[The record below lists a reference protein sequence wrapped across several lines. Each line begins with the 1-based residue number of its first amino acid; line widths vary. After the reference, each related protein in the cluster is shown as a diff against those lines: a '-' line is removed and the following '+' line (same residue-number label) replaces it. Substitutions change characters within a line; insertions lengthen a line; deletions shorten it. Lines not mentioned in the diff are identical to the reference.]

1 MIYKNNVENLLKKAV
16 QTRLQMRSMVID
28 ILVQLGAIGKENA
41 VTFDS
46 ETGQAPS
53 FFSINCAYNDGT
65 DVYVQKLWIEKGAGV
80 IADYVIP
87 SAQCEDERYES
98 NMSLADE
105 SCVDY
110 EDMLTW
116 LKEKLD

>member
-1 MIYKNNVENLLKKAV
+1 MIYRNDVEKLLKKSV

-28 ILVQLGAIGKENA
+28 ILIQLGAIGKENA

-46 ETGQAPS
+46 ENGQAPS
-53 FFSINCAYNDGT
+53 FLSINCTYDTGT
-65 DVYVQKLWIEKGAGV
+65 DVYVQKLWIEKGDGV
-80 IADYVIP
+80 TADYVIP
-87 SAQCEDERYES
+87 SAQCADERYES
-98 NMSLADE
+98 NMSLDDE

-116 LKEKLD
+116 LKDKLD